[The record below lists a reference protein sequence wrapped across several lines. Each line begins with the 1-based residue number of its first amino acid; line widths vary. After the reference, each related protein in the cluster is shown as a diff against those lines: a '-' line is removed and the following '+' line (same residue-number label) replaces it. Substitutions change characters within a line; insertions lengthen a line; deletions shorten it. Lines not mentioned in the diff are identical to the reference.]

1 MMKLKYNNKLNLQVL
16 NKLRKTELKVELKE
30 IKF

>member
-1 MMKLKYNNKLNLQVL
+1 MKLKYNNKLNLQVQ
-16 NKLRKTELKVELKE
+16 NKLRKTELKVEWKE